1 VQLETGKLGNW
12 EMFSDTISRDDN
24 IHIVP
29 TNLVDG
35 KLLYSLQVRH
45 IATISRHIMFPI
57 STRCSKVFISA
68 IEHYAIYS
76 PIQSKSI
83 KNREGNK
90 FLFTVP

>member
-1 VQLETGKLGNW
+1 
-12 EMFSDTISRDDN
+12 MFSDTISRDT

-45 IATISRHIMFPI
+45 IATISRHIMFPL

-68 IEHYAIYS
+68 IEHYALYS
-76 PIQSKSI
+76 SIQSKSN
-83 KNREGNK
+83 KNREGNES
-90 FLFTVP
+90 LHGSLARCISLI